1 MVVFWKALVFR
12 SIKTGELIYFP
23 QTAPLIVP
31 DQKVTTGA
39 LNAVVAT
46 VVECVGGMHPGTD
59 GGCVPAGTPTLK
71 SVEIQRV
78 RVLEEERVLPWGT
91 ALSPLFIEVE
101 GCRAVVVAHLAL
113 AVTKSWE
120 V

>member
-1 MVVFWKALVFR
+1 M
-12 SIKTGELIYFP
+12 SIKTGELYIFP

-31 DQKVTTGA
+31 DQKVTAGA

-46 VVECVGGMHPGTD
+46 VVECIEMLLGAD

-78 RVLEEERVLPWGT
+78 RVLEGKIVLPWG
-91 ALSPLFIEVE
+91 L
-101 GCRAVVVAHLAL
+101 H
-113 AVTKSWE
+113 
-120 V
+120 